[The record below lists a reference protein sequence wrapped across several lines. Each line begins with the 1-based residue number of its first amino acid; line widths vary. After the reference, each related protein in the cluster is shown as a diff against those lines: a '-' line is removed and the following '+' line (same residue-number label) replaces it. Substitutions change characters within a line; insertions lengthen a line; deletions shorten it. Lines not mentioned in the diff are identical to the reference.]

1 MSNILLKILIVVSLI
16 LAWLVF
22 YSYKLIHEKPI
33 HEEES
38 VVVKSVVMPH
48 PPLSDKSG
56 NIKKEEEVSKEE
68 SNENGKYIEGEEL
81 NSSSIE
87 LTPNILKDEIEAIA
101 DDSSLDEPEIVINDE
116 TEIIDD
122 SEDEEL
128 APIEEPPFDGGNEL
142 EVVED
147 KAPEQIPIDEPNI
160 DLGKRI
166 GDEDKK
172 EEHNVDLGVQLF

>member
-128 APIEEPPFDGGNEL
+128 APIEEAPFAGGDEL
-142 EVVED
+142 EVIED
-147 KAPEQIPIDEPNI
+147 TPQEQISKEQPSN
-160 DLGKRI
+160 DLGRRI
-166 GDEDKK
+166 GDNEEKK
-172 EEHNVDLGVQLF
+172 QNVDLGVQLF